1 MVSYCKYMQCIEE
14 KEFIINPLGSS
25 YKNKRTL
32 ENSSTIK
39 TATLLQCQAAKNAQW
54 EKQQA

>member
-1 MVSYCKYMQCIEE
+1 MQCIEE